1 VASLSDLRNEID
13 EIDKRLHDLLMRRVE
28 IGREVAEA
36 KTGTDAGPNLRPG
49 REAQIIRGL
58 ADRNIGPLS
67 MGSVVRIWREILSAN
82 LNQQIEIRAATLSS
96 SIDFQDLAT
105 EYVGTAST
113 LLYFNNI
120 EEVIQCVAKGES
132 QIGILP
138 DLTMSVHG
146 RWWPKLVN
154 IYENRKINI
163 ISYLPVITRKAKKPG
178 AFIIAAQEPEISG
191 NDTSVFIVDGDTYR
205 VPGRI
210 MDEDGDKKLVFV
222 DGYQQSLDAVA
233 DIKWE
238 RIGAFPNPIS
248 Q

>member
-1 VASLSDLRNEID
+1 MASLSDLRNEID

-96 SIDFQDLAT
+96 DTDFQGLAT
-105 EYVGTAST
+105 EYVGTTSK
-113 LLYFNNI
+113 LLYLDNI
-120 EEVIQCVAKGES
+120 EEVIQCVAKGDAE
-132 QIGILP
+132 IGILP
-138 DLTMSVHG
+138 DLNLSVHG
-146 RWWPKLVN
+146 RWWPKLIN
-154 IYENRKINI
+154 LCKNRKLNI
-163 ISYLPVITRKAKKPG
+163 ISHLPVATSRAKKPG

-191 NDTSVFIVDGDTYR
+191 NDTSVFIVDGDTYL

-210 MDEDGDKKLVFV
+210 IDEDGDMKLIFV
-222 DGYQQSLDAVA
+222 DGYQQSLDAPA
-233 DIKWE
+233 NIKWE
-238 RIGAFPNPIS
+238 RIGAFPNPIV
-248 Q
+248 

>member
-13 EIDKRLHDLLMRRVE
+13 EIDKKLHDLLMRRVE

-36 KTGTDAGPNLRPG
+36 KTGADSGPNLRPG

-58 ADRNIGPLS
+58 AARNNGPLS

-96 SIDFQDLAT
+96 DVEFQGLAT
-105 EYVGTAST
+105 EYVGTASK
-113 LLYFNNI
+113 LLYLDNI
-120 EEVIQCVAKGES
+120 EGVIKCVAKGEAE
-132 QIGILP
+132 IAILP
-138 DLTMSVHG
+138 DLKMSIHG
-146 RWWPKLVN
+146 RWWPKLMN
-154 IYENRKINI
+154 LYENKKLNI
-163 ISYLPVITRKAKKPG
+163 ISHLPVIGSIAKKPS

-210 MDEDGDKKLVFV
+210 IDEDGDKKLIFV
-222 DGYQQSLDAVA
+222 DGYQQDLDGAV
-233 DIKWE
+233 DTKWE
-238 RIGAFPNPIS
+238 RIGAFPNPIA
-248 Q
+248 

>member
-1 VASLSDLRNEID
+1 MASLSDLRNEID

-36 KTGTDAGPNLRPG
+36 KTGADAGPNLRPG

-58 ADRNIGPLS
+58 ADRNIEPLS

-96 SIDFQDLAT
+96 GIEFQDLAT
-105 EYVGTAST
+105 EYVGTASK

-120 EEVIQCVAKGES
+120 EEVIQCVAQGES
-132 QIGILP
+132 EIGILP
-138 DLTMSVHG
+138 DLKMSVHG
-146 RWWPKLVN
+146 RWWPKLIN
-154 IYENRKINI
+154 IYKSRKINI
-163 ISYLPVITRKAKKPG
+163 ISYLPIITPKVKQPG

-205 VPGRI
+205 FPGRI
-210 MDEDGDKKLVFV
+210 MDKDGDKKLVFI

-233 DIKWE
+233 NIKWE